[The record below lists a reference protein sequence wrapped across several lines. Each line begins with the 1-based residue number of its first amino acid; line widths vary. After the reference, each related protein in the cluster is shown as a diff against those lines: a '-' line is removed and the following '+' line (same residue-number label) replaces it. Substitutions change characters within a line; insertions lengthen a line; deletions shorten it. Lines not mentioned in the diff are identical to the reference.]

1 MIDETDKRD
10 NAAPERD
17 NASERPG
24 ERHDRDSGPRESL
37 RQNLEDAWRAHGGE
51 LPEKDDDRR
60 RSAEPRNRPARQAKA
75 AAQGYLDTA
84 KAQEEAGTGDYIS
97 GIIKGVAG
105 IGSIALAPFTG
116 GASLAVGAA
125 AAAA

>member
-60 RSAEPRNRPARQAKA
+60 RSAEPRNRPARAKQRRQRRATRKHRKKPGPAIISPASSKAWQASA
-75 AAQGYLDTA
+75 A
-84 KAQEEAGTGDYIS
+84 S
-97 GIIKGVAG
+97 
-105 IGSIALAPFTG
+105 P
-116 GASLAVGAA
+116 
-125 AAAA
+125 